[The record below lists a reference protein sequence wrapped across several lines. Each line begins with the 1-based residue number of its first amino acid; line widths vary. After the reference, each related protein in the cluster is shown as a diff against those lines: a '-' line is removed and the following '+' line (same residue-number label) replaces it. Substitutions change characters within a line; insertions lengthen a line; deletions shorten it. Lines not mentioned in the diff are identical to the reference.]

1 MWYRWGEKTLGK
13 FKSVIE
19 WIFVPLPVYGIAG
32 FEGTRSRAEETF
44 ISVLARK
51 HSFHWADSWEMPLQ
65 VLAIHK
71 TYRSAKSIKKLGCV
85 PTSGLWIQWSS
96 IHAFGF
102 FDQPFQS
109 CCYRLIL
116 ATVFYNTLTWFCALL
131 LRFGIHVPNANSQK
145 SERSFFFFK
154 FLATALQSISCVAST
169 MFSSSTNVVTP
180 HSTPNLRDLEWRC
193 KRKIATPKPRQQL
206 PSNKRH
212 QLFRVKVCWW
222 FSGSVPPRSQGRF
235 APHHA
240 AMIWSV
246 TSQVDVFFSE
256 IFQHQKWD
264 AKACQL
270 RCMRFFSG
278 LFCMVGDHHIK
289 MFGDKMSQLLAEH
302 LLATRKVRYDQLMDV
317 SPI

>member
-145 SERSFFFFK
+145 SERSFFFQISSHSFAKHQLCSINHVFK
-154 FLATALQSISCVAST
+154 FNQCCYTTLHPKSARPGVA
-169 MFSSSTNVVTP
+169 M
-180 HSTPNLRDLEWRC
+180 
-193 KRKIATPKPRQQL
+193 
-206 PSNKRH
+206 
-212 QLFRVKVCWW
+212 
-222 FSGSVPPRSQGRF
+222 
-235 APHHA
+235 
-240 AMIWSV
+240 
-246 TSQVDVFFSE
+246 
-256 IFQHQKWD
+256 
-264 AKACQL
+264 
-270 RCMRFFSG
+270 
-278 LFCMVGDHHIK
+278 
-289 MFGDKMSQLLAEH
+289 
-302 LLATRKVRYDQLMDV
+302 
-317 SPI
+317 